1 MNTDNMD
8 DILQERFL
16 LLQLMSND
24 DLCSL
29 VERTTFPP
37 SELLSQSMKPNIYG
51 KETILERII
60 ADIAQGSINLE
71 TDKPRTR

>member
-16 LLQLMSND
+16 LLQLISND

-37 SELLSQSMKPNIYG
+37 AELSSQSMKPNIYG